1 MIRRVAPLVL
11 LLLLVACGQEGAGI
25 GESASAALGP
35 QVQQVRA
42 AATRG
47 DRAGAARELAELR
60 KTVADLRQQGELS
73 EAGAAKVLAAAA
85 EVEAR
90 LGIGTTSP
98 TAPSQV
104 APTTPAQ
111 SNTGVT
117 TRTAREAEEE
127 ARKRAEEAA
136 KKAEEAAKKAAEDAK
151 KRADEAN
158 KKAQEGKK
166 D

>member
-1 MIRRVAPLVL
+1 MIRRLGPLA

-25 GESASAALGP
+25 GQSASAALDP

-42 AATRG
+42 AATSG

-60 KTVADLRQQGELS
+60 QTVAELRQQGDLS
-73 EAGAAKVLAAAA
+73 EAGAARVLAAAA

-90 LGIGTTSP
+90 LAAGTTASTLVTP
-98 TAPSQV
+98 TIPG
-104 APTTPAQ
+104 Q
-111 SNTGVT
+111 SDTRVT

-136 KKAEEAAKKAAEDAK
+136 KKAEEAAKKAEEEAK
-151 KRADEAN
+151 KRADEA
-158 KKAQEGKK
+158 KKRAEADKK

>member
-1 MIRRVAPLVL
+1 MIRRLGLLVIL
-11 LLLLVACGQEGAGI
+11 LVLLLLVACGQEGAGI
-25 GESASAALGP
+25 GQSASAALDP

-42 AATRG
+42 AAARG

-60 KTVADLRQQGELS
+60 QTVADLRQRGELS
-73 EAGAAKVLAAAA
+73 EAGAARVLAAAA

-90 LGIGTTSP
+90 LAAGTTGA
-98 TAPSQV
+98 TQV
-104 APTTPAQ
+104 APTTPGQ
-111 SNTGVT
+111 SDTRGT

-136 KKAEEAAKKAAEDAK
+136 KKAEEEAK
-151 KRADEAN
+151 KRADEAKKRAEEN
-158 KKAQEGKK
+158 KK

>member
-1 MIRRVAPLVL
+1 MMRRLAPLL

-25 GESASAALGP
+25 GEGAAAALEP
-35 QVQQVRA
+35 RVQQVRA
-42 AATRG
+42 AATTG

-60 KTVADLRQQGELS
+60 RTVADLRQRGELT
-73 EAGAAKVLAAAA
+73 EDGAAKVLAAAA

-90 LGIGTTSP
+90 LGTT
-98 TAPSQV
+98 T
-104 APTTPAQ
+104 PTTVAAREVPPTTRG
-111 SNTGVT
+111 TGAT

-136 KKAEEAAKKAAEDAK
+136 KKAEEEAK
-151 KRADEAN
+151 KRADEA
-158 KKAQEGKK
+158 KRRAEEGKK

>member
-1 MIRRVAPLVL
+1 MRRLGFLVL
-11 LLLLVACGQEGAGI
+11 LLLVGCGQEGAGI
-25 GESASAALGP
+25 GQSASAALDP

-60 KTVADLRQQGELS
+60 QTVADLRQRRELTES
-73 EAGAAKVLAAAA
+73 AAAKVLAAAA

-90 LGIGTTSP
+90 LEAGITPATQVTPTTSGQRD
-98 TAPSQV
+98 TS
-104 APTTPAQ
+104 
-111 SNTGVT
+111 
-117 TRTAREAEEE
+117 RTAREAEEE

-136 KKAEEAAKKAAEDAK
+136 KKAEEEAK
-151 KRADEAN
+151 KRADEA
-158 KKAQEGKK
+158 KKRAEEGKK

>member
-1 MIRRVAPLVL
+1 MMRRLAPLL

-25 GESASAALGP
+25 GEAAAAALEP
-35 QVQQVRA
+35 RVQQVRA
-42 AATRG
+42 AATTG

-60 KTVADLRQQGELS
+60 RTVADLRQRGELT
-73 EAGAAKVLAAAA
+73 EDGAARVLAAAA

-90 LGIGTTSP
+90 LGTT
-98 TAPSQV
+98 TT
-104 APTTPAQ
+104 PTTVAA
-111 SNTGVT
+111 TGVPPTTRGTGAT

-136 KKAEEAAKKAAEDAK
+136 KKAEEEAK
-151 KRADEAN
+151 KRADEA
-158 KKAQEGKK
+158 KKRAEEGKK